1 MEDLDQ
7 GGMVWN
13 RRVDMVRVVPAAK
26 RRVRTI
32 RNPTAVLKPLYVTLD
47 LHTHTLSL
55 KHTFSGTTTDGKHK
69 YKQTTK
75 TKTDN
80 SKHMQTM
87 EGNTLMVLMWTKG
100 SFMICP
106 IQKELKPSH

>member
-55 KHTFSGTTTDGKHK
+55 KHTFSGTITGNTNTNRQQRQ
-69 YKQTTK
+69 KQTTA
-75 TKTDN
+75 
-80 SKHMQTM
+80 
-87 EGNTLMVLMWTKG
+87 NTCRRWRGT
-100 SFMICP
+100 
-106 IQKELKPSH
+106 H